1 MSSRTW
7 CAPGTA
13 ERRERSNHKDARNE
27 PGNWP
32 MIKPIRA
39 TGLER
44 LELQRLRDR
53 VGRLYAALQEANEA
67 EDPLASGTWAP
78 PVDVCET
85 EKMIS
90 VRVELPGVNA
100 DQIIIGLSNSKL
112 RIWGEKK
119 RRPNR
124 RRIISYLCS
133 ERSFGKFARIVP
145 LRWTVCIRT
154 ATAELDN
161 GVLHIHLPKIEDRRG
176 EEVLVAVKD
185 ASS

>member
-1 MSSRTW
+1 
-7 CAPGTA
+7 
-13 ERRERSNHKDARNE
+13 
-27 PGNWP
+27 

-67 EDPLASGTWAP
+67 ENPLVSGAWAP

-85 EKMIS
+85 PQAIS
-90 VRVELPGVNA
+90 IRVELPGVTA
-100 DQIIIGLSNSKL
+100 DQIKIGLSNTKL

-124 RRIISYLCS
+124 RRIIGYLCS
-133 ERSFGKFARIVP
+133 ERSFGKFGRIVH
-145 LRWTVCIRT
+145 LRWTFCIRS
-154 ATAELDN
+154 ATAELID
-161 GVLHIHLPKIEDRRG
+161 GMLHIRLPKIEDRRG
-176 EEVLVAVKD
+176 EEVLVEVKD
-185 ASS
+185 KNSA